1 VKEETEMKKFGI
13 KAVAASTVFLALAA
27 CSGEPSNSDIKEIV
41 NKEIKPV
48 MEMQW
53 KMMGNVSAA
62 LGGGQKSSPPTLDD
76 IKKVGCKADG
86 ENAYRCD
93 VELVV
98 LAGDK
103 KDSKV
108 VPLRFVKTS
117 SGWKAGN

>member
-1 VKEETEMKKFGI
+1 MLFISKPVKI
-13 KAVAASTVFLALAA
+13 VAALASVLALCA
-27 CSGEPSNSDIKEIV
+27 CGEPSEGDIKEIV

-48 MEMQW
+48 LEMQW
-53 KMMGNVSAA
+53 KTMNNFSAV
-62 LGGGQKSSPPTLDD
+62 LGGGQKASPPTLDD

-98 LAGDK
+98 LTGDK

-108 VPLRFVKTS
+108 VPMRLIKTS
-117 SGWKAGN
+117 SGWKASN